1 MKRWILKIVAL
12 ASVMALIAAPALA
25 AQQTRSQDGSCVDG
39 VADQTQERLRDCDQA
54 QDCDQLQIKTQAGEA
69 TQAQVK
75 AQVQAGEPVKAQV
88 QAQTSAGEAAMNQ
101 TQAQI
106 RSQIGDA
113 EMAHAPEWVQKMA
126 RVKKQLTK
134 RAHIMVSSD

>member
-54 QDCDQLQIKTQAGEA
+54 QDCDQLQIKTPAGEA

-106 RSQIGDA
+106 RSQISDA

>member
-39 VADQTQERLRDCDQA
+39 VANQTQERLRDCDQA

-75 AQVQAGEPVKAQV
+75 AQVRAGEPVKAQV

>member
-25 AQQTRSQDGSCVDG
+25 AQQTRSQDGSCVDS

-134 RAHIMVSSD
+134 RAHIMVSSG